1 MRHFFVFLLC
11 AFSLSLAAQNPQCID
26 GRYVD
31 FIFDEVTATKDIKF
45 GEGTEIA
52 GRFKELFMDVY
63 EPAGD
68 TLTDRPVIVLGFG
81 GSFISGVRQ
90 DLDWLCEAYA
100 RKGYVAVTIDYR
112 LFDGP
117 LFPLPTALQ
126 MQEVVIKAVS
136 DMKGSIRYLRSTVD
150 EGNPFNINPNMVIV
164 GGISAGAIMAMHTA
178 ALDSTDVFD
187 EELQAI
193 IDDNGGIEG
202 TTNDL
207 FDYSTEVQG
216 VINFSGGL
224 ANASWLDG
232 EDPPFISVHDEF
244 DDTVPYGGGFASV
257 FGFDIIFMEGSQRCS
272 EVGDSLE
279 ITNELYTIEG
289 STGHVS
295 YFLDSMSTLE
305 NINRSTDFVSEIVC
319 NAVISS
325 TDDQLAN
332 DMILYPNP
340 TAGIINW
347 DGTYDVTVFNSVGVM
362 MTSTQNTSFI
372 NIQDLNSG
380 NYFVRLQSKEEI
392 IKTQMIYLAK

>member
-1 MRHFFVFLLC
+1 MKYFL
-11 AFSLSLAAQNPQCID
+11 FSLLSLVSLSIAAQNPQCID

-31 FIFDEVTATKDIKF
+31 FVFDDVTATKNIKF

-52 GRFKELFMDVY
+52 GRFKELFMDIY

-68 TLTDRPVIVLGFG
+68 TVAGRPVIVLGFG
-81 GSFISGVRQ
+81 GSFIAGNRE
-90 DLDWLCEAYA
+90 DIDWLCEAYA

-117 LFPLPTALQ
+117 LFPLPTAIQ

-150 EGNPFNINPNMVIV
+150 QGNPYNINPNMIIV
-164 GGISAGAIMAMHTA
+164 GGISAGGIMAMHTA

-187 EELQAI
+187 EDLQVI
-193 IDDNGGIEG
+193 IDENEGIEG

-207 FDYSTEVQG
+207 FEYSTEVQG

-224 ANASWLDG
+224 ADANWLDA

-257 FGFDIIFMEGSQRCS
+257 FGFDIIFMEGSQRCN
-272 EVGDSLE
+272 EVGDSLG

-295 YFLDSMSTLE
+295 YFIEAMSTVE

-319 NAVISS
+319 NVVLSS
-325 TDDQLAN
+325 TDDELKQ
-332 DMILYPNP
+332 DVMLYPNP
-340 TAGIINW
+340 TNGIINW
-347 DGTYDVTVFNSVGVM
+347 EGTYDASIYNTVGIEVATAKQAS
-362 MTSTQNTSFI
+362 SI
-372 NIQDLNSG
+372 DIQHLLAG
-380 NYFVRLQSKEEI
+380 QYLVRLQSSEGQISTELIHLNK
-392 IKTQMIYLAK
+392 